1 MQLKG
6 IIFDYGGVLCLHPPD
21 RAVGELAALC
31 GAGRDEFLHA
41 YWSLRASYDRGDL
54 DAIEYWSGI
63 GRLLGRSY
71 STAEIGEFR
80 RRDIQFWIHLDGRMM
95 NWARRVRAFGL
106 RTAVLSNLPRDLG
119 EHLRNR
125 MRLTGEF
132 DHHSFSYELRVA
144 KPEAAIYRHALDGLG
159 LAAGEALFL
168 DDRAENVEGAR
179 AAGLRALQFRSP
191 AALKDQLEDL
201 SRGAGNF
208 VPVGT
213 PPVILE

>member
-21 RAVGELAALC
+21 PAVDELVALC

-63 GRLLGRSY
+63 GKLLGRTY
-71 STAEIGEFR
+71 SIAEIGEFR
-80 RRDIQFWIHLDGRMM
+80 QRDIRFWVQLDGRMM

-106 RTAVLSNLPRDLG
+106 RTAVLSNLPCDLG
-119 EHLRNR
+119 EHLRNG

-144 KPEAAIYRHALDGLG
+144 KPEAAIYRHAVAGLG
-159 LAAGEALFL
+159 LAPGEVLFL

-179 AAGLRALQFRSP
+179 AAGLRALQFLSP
-191 AALKDQLEDL
+191 AVLKDQLADL
-201 SRGAGNF
+201 SRSTGSF